1 MIAGPLT
8 SSRFLP
14 PEAGRFRRNIRAAL
28 ALAGALLFVTT
39 NHAQVGWA
47 EYLRGDYPGAIETA
61 RSARADDAWLEDA
74 WRVEAEALLASGRAE
89 EAYQALEQAL
99 RLVPSSLRLRLLA
112 EQAARVAGRPEEAAE
127 QLAQLSAWVTRRTR
141 APDEAAYFVALGEAA
156 LRLGVEPRLVLEN
169 FLRRGRESTP
179 PVREAFL
186 AIGRLALEKGD
197 PALASR
203 TFEQGVQT
211 FPEDPD
217 LWAGLAA
224 AFLDG
229 DRTKLVEY
237 AERALTLNPRHTPAR
252 LLLAEHR
259 IDAEDYAG
267 AAEELDQ
274 IEAVYPDQ
282 PEALAL
288 RAVLAHLRADEP
300 EAAQYRAVALAV
312 WRDNPQVDHL
322 IGRKLSQ
329 KYRFTE
335 GAAAQRRALEIDPE
349 FGPARIQL
357 AQDLLRLGREEEGW
371 SLAAAAQAADAYDV
385 TAFNLTNLRERL
397 DDFTVF
403 ETPRFRL
410 RMGAAEA
417 PIYGERALALLE
429 RAYAGLS
436 VKYGLELTEPVVVDV
451 FPDPRDFAVRTFGMP
466 DRPGFLGVCFG
477 QVVTIN
483 SPASSRANW
492 EAVLWHEF
500 AHVITL
506 SLTRNR
512 MPRWLSEGISVYEE
526 RCEHYAWGHL
536 MTESYRERILSGRM
550 QPISA
555 MSAAFLQARDG
566 EDLQFAYF
574 QSAMVV
580 EFLIAQHGFPALRA
594 VLAAL
599 RDDVPINEALARHC
613 APLDELDAAFVVYAR
628 KEALAL
634 GAGLDLS
641 RPENP
646 VDSALAELN
655 PRHFP
660 TRLERARAA
669 AERDDW
675 SAAKNELD
683 SLLGLADGIYLPG
696 PTNAHRLLARAN
708 RELGDAAAER
718 AALLTVAERESDALD
733 AVTRL
738 LELAELAGDAPAAA
752 RWADR
757 WLAINPLAAAPWRA
771 LFAARERLAD
781 APAAVAAGRVLLR
794 LDPPDRP
801 AIHIRV
807 AHQLRPL
814 DPDAARRHVLL
825 ALAEAPRSRAAHAL
839 LAELPATPD
848 VSISP

>member
-1 MIAGPLT
+1 MVAGNPT
-8 SSRFLP
+8 SSPPPLP
-14 PEAGRFRRNIRAAL
+14 FAGRGLRAAL
-28 ALAGALLFVTT
+28 GLIGAVLLAVA
-39 NHAQVGWA
+39 AQAQPGWA
-47 EYLRGDYPGAIETA
+47 EFQRGDYPEAIQAA
-61 RSARADDAWLEDA
+61 RAARADDAGSEAA

-89 EAYQALEQAL
+89 EAHQALEQAL
-99 RLVPSSLRLRLLA
+99 RLAPSSLRLRLLA
-112 EQAARVAGRPEEAAE
+112 EEAARSSGRPEEAEA
-127 QLAQLSAWVTRRTR
+127 QRAQLGAWVTRRSR
-141 APDEAAYFVALGEAA
+141 ASQAPASFVALGEAA
-156 LRLGVEPRLVLEN
+156 LLLGVEPRLVLEN

-203 TFEQGVQT
+203 TFEQGVQA
-211 FPEDPD
+211 FPEDPA
-217 LWAGLAA
+217 LWSGLAA
-224 AFLDG
+224 SFLDG

-237 AERALTLNPRHTPAR
+237 AGRALTLNPRHPPAL

-267 AAEELDQ
+267 AAEQLDQ
-274 IEAVYPDQ
+274 IEAVFPGH

-288 RAVLAHLRADEP
+288 RAVLAYLRADVP
-300 EAAQYRAVALAV
+300 EAARQRGLALAV
-312 WRDNPQVDHL
+312 WRDNPRVDHL

-335 GAAAQRRALEIDPE
+335 GAVAQRRALEIDPE

-357 AQDLLRLGREEEGW
+357 AQDLLRLGREDEGW
-371 SLAAAAQAADAYDV
+371 ALATAAQAADAYDI
-385 TAFNLTNLRERL
+385 TAFNLSNLRERL
-397 DDFTVF
+397 DDFTVL

-429 RAYAGLS
+429 RAYAELS

-512 MPRWLSEGISVYEE
+512 MPRWLSEGISVHEE
-526 RCEHYAWGHL
+526 RCEHGAWGHL
-536 MTESYRERILSGRM
+536 MTESYRERILAGRM
-550 QPISA
+550 QPIGA
-555 MSAAFLQARDG
+555 MSAAFLQASDG

-580 EFLIAQHGFPALRA
+580 EFLIERHGFPALRA

-599 RDDVPINEALARHC
+599 RDDVPVNDALARHC
-613 APLDELDAAFVVYAR
+613 APMAELDAAFVEYAR
-628 KEALAL
+628 GEAAAL

-646 VDSALAELN
+646 IASAIADLN
-655 PRHFP
+655 PRHFH

-669 AERDDW
+669 AERSDW
-675 SAAKNELD
+675 AGAKSGLD
-683 SLLGLADGIYLPG
+683 ALLASGLYLPG
-696 PTNAHRLLARAN
+696 PDNAHRLLARVN
-708 RELGDAAAER
+708 RELGDAPGER
-718 AALLTVAERESDALD
+718 AALATVAGREGDALD

-738 LELAELAGDAPAAA
+738 LELAEAANDADA
-752 RWADR
+752 RALWADR

-771 LFAARERLAD
+771 LLGAHETLAA
-781 APAAVAAGRVLLR
+781 PSAAVAAGRVLLR
-794 LDPPDRP
+794 LDPPDRA
-801 AIHIRV
+801 AIHTRL
-807 AHQLRPL
+807 ARQLRPL
-814 DPDAARRHVLL
+814 DPEAARRHVLL

-839 LAELPATPD
+839 LAALPPAAPAAP
-848 VSISP
+848 VSVSP